1 MSAEAQTIE
10 QVIIERDG
18 GYGQI
23 TPGLLSVKQTCE
35 YLSIS
40 RPTLYKLSASGK
52 LGPLPISL
60 CRKVLY
66 RRAEL
71 DEWIAAGCPPR
82 RAWVSMKGKNF

>member
-1 MSAEAQTIE
+1 MSGTQTIE
-10 QVIIERDG
+10 QVRIERAG
-18 GYGQI
+18 GNGQI
-23 TPGLLSVKQTCE
+23 APALLSMPKTCE

-40 RPTLYKLSASGK
+40 RPTLYKLAASGK
-52 LGPLPISL
+52 LGPMPISL

-82 RAWVSMKGKNF
+82 RAWASMKGKNF